1 MEEETDL
8 EQIEMGSALNLGP
21 GQDILLFLVNLNSI
35 SARHWQCETNA
46 NNVEHSIS
54 LTITQ
59 LIVIQ
64 SLNQSTNQSSK
75 QFVNQSIKQSIFQA
89 ISQLPTNTGSPKNE
103 P

>member
-46 NNVEHSIS
+46 NNETHLS
-54 LTITQ
+54 TQ
-59 LIVIQ
+59 SV
-64 SLNQSTNQSSK
+64 
-75 QFVNQSIKQSIFQA
+75 
-89 ISQLPTNTGSPKNE
+89 
-103 P
+103 